1 MLVENANKDTINI
14 SEGKTALLFHIP
26 GHCAG
31 CKRAISTL
39 SNMNTDN
46 WKIFLLDAE
55 DESNTELVKQY
66 SVSMAPT
73 IVVFENGEQKEK
85 FAGLKSFLEN
95 KNIFEE

>member
-1 MLVENANKDTINI
+1 
-14 SEGKTALLFHIP
+14 
-26 GHCAG
+26 
-31 CKRAISTL
+31 
-39 SNMNTDN
+39 MNTDN

-55 DESNTELVKQY
+55 DESNSELVKQY